1 MKKPFLQI
9 TRLFL
14 ASAAGISF
22 APLLMAQP
30 SLAQLSPADAF
41 PSGSTTDQNTDP
53 FSRSNSDNFNMF
65 DLIHR
70 ANFGT
75 LNWNSQQQ
83 NEQLNSTAE
92 AFKARQQQLLQCRQQ
107 AQQKNPE
114 PSSVASASPTSST
127 QPATAAPLKTPQKAQ
142 QTTSESTQITSA
154 PTTSSTQPATP
165 APLKPNQQQIL
176 QCQQARQ
183 TTPELPTF
191 KLPSGN

>member
-14 ASAAGISF
+14 ATAAGISF

-107 AQQKNPE
+107 GQLTTPG
-114 PSSVASASPTSST
+114 STSVASASPTSST
-127 QPATAAPLKTPQKAQ
+127 QPATAAPLKT
-142 QTTSESTQITSA
+142 
-154 PTTSSTQPATP
+154 
-165 APLKPNQQQIL
+165 NQQQPL
-176 QCQQARQ
+176 QCQQAQ
-183 TTPELPTF
+183 QANPQLPSF